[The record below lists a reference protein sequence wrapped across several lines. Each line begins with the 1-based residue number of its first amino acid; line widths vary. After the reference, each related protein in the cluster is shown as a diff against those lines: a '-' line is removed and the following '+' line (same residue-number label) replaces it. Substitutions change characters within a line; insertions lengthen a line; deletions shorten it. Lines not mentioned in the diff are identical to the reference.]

1 MNFNFGKAVINLPAS
16 VLNCADATAE
26 QLRVLLWL
34 SSDPSLAQ
42 KTAQLAKLA
51 DCSQK
56 AARSAIAF
64 WAKHGILTDENEAIP
79 TMADLSGTPAI
90 VQSKPLEDKKKLLQR
105 ADELPSYTT
114 TELNALLEKRES
126 LRGLVDEAQQILG
139 KIFNPS
145 ELNILIGMHDYLGM
159 QEESIV
165 LLLAHCRNVGK
176 TNLRSIEKYAY
187 KLVDREITEPDAL
200 EEEFR
205 IVEALQGFEG
215 EVRRLFGMG
224 KRALTTRESKLLRA
238 WTEFGFGIDA
248 VTKAYEMT
256 VHATNEPS
264 MPYANSILERW
275 HADGLHTLAEIE
287 QAEATKKASPQKT
300 GKQEPTLGNS
310 FDTDDFFEAALR
322 RSFANADNNEQK

>member
-1 MNFNFGKAVINLPAS
+1 MTLFFSASERSLNFLPRITAKAAITFWTKRG
-16 VLNCADATAE
+16 VLTAE
-26 QLRVLLWL
+26 
-34 SSDPSLAQ
+34 D
-42 KTAQLAKLA
+42 
-51 DCSQK
+51 
-56 AARSAIAF
+56 AAIS
-64 WAKHGILTDENEAIP
+64 
-79 TMADLSGTPAI
+79 TMADLSDTPPI
-90 VQSKPLEDKKKLLQR
+90 VTSKAVERKKTLLQR

-139 KIFNPS
+139 KMFNPS

-165 LLLAHCRNVGK
+165 LLLAHCRNIGK
-176 TNLRSIEKYAY
+176 TNLRAIEKYAY
-187 KLVDREITEPDAL
+187 KLVDREITAPEAL

-205 IVEALQGFEG
+205 IAEALQSFEG

-224 KRALTTRESKLLRA
+224 KRALTTRESKLMRA

-264 MPYANSILERW
+264 MPYTNSILERW
-275 HADGLHTLAEIE
+275 HADGLHTLEEIE
-287 QAEATKKASPQKT
+287 QAEAAKKEKTGNKKAST
-300 GKQEPTLGNS
+300 QENTLGNS

-322 RSFANADNNEQK
+322 RSFANAPDEQK